1 MRASNK
7 GYPPAPACLRE
18 RHTRGRPWI
27 TLRHTI
33 YQAYPSLN
41 HSRLSTEKWNNLP
54 TRFRE
59 EPLIRRM
66 LHAQDRR
73 QRIGPRGLF
82 TGGLLVAHKF
92 WPGAE
97 PSRRLRVCRRSSR

>member
-18 RHTRGRPWI
+18 RHTRGYPWI

-59 EPLIRRM
+59 EPIFISILS
-66 LHAQDRR
+66 
-73 QRIGPRGLF
+73 
-82 TGGLLVAHKF
+82 TWLL
-92 WPGAE
+92 
-97 PSRRLRVCRRSSR
+97 L